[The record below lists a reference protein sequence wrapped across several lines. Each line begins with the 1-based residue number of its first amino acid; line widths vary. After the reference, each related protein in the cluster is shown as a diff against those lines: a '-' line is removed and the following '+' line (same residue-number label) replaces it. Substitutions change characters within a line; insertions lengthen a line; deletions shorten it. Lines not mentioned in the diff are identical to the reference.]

1 MDTLLDRRGMRKDKA
16 SMSEVEKLHAQL
28 KLAEA
33 ENLRLQMENE
43 LLKIGGA
50 RKVDRRG
57 LSLVRLENKYLA
69 MESLHEKKKYPITT
83 LCDTLELNRSSYY
96 KWLSRD
102 ADTQEAIVV
111 FAGSTLM

>member
-1 MDTLLDRRGMRKDKA
+1 M
-16 SMSEVEKLHAQL
+16 

-50 RKVDRRG
+50 RKGDRRG

-83 LCDTLELNRSSYY
+83 LCDTLEL
-96 KWLSRD
+96 
-102 ADTQEAIVV
+102 
-111 FAGSTLM
+111 GSAVMPIRRRLLWCLRVQL